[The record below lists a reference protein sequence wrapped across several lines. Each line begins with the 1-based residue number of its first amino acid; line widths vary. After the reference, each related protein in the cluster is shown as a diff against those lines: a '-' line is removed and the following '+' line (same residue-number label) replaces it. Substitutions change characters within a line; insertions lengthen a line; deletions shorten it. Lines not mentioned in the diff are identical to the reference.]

1 MIGEFQVVE
10 FLGPLGLPVIR
21 QVHQQAAEFRLQ
33 PLGDHA
39 EILAPAE
46 EAMEKHDAMIAV
58 SGFDGMNGGWVR
70 VSHTPNLL
78 VTPPHRPR
86 PSQRKGSGP
95 GTAQSVDVLRS
106 LRLGQV
112 GG

>member
-1 MIGEFQVVE
+1 MTG
-10 FLGPLGLPVIR
+10 GAGGLLTPPQIIDVAL
-21 QVHQQAAEFRLQ
+21 AASRADGA
-33 PLGDHA
+33 GDSGLSHLLWVNALHA
-39 EILAPAE
+39 AG
-46 EAMEKHDAMIAV
+46 DAMIAV